1 MRRMGSRSFALLF
14 LATLLAGCAGRPPA
28 PDQVSSAMPLPAQAP
43 TTSPWAEADR
53 RGAEAPDDAARSVGS
68 LAHYLTEGLP
78 TEEMRVRAIFRWM
91 TAHIRYDL
99 QGLRSADYG
108 DLSPEAVLERRSAVC
123 EGYSGLFESLVRAA
137 GFEVV
142 MVSGFAKG
150 VGYSAGA
157 PLTTSLHH
165 AWNAVK
171 VRGEWK
177 LLDCT
182 WGAGA
187 LNERGE
193 YVPAFDPFY
202 FFTPPEQF
210 IYSHFPNDSRWQLLA
225 EPLTREAFEAL
236 ALLKPAF
243 FTCGLGSDR
252 LLEGHLREEGPEVVL
267 PIRVPDGVS
276 VKASVLRGEEPVGD
290 GYSEVHQ
297 GPSGREVR
305 VLLPAPGTY
314 TVRLFAASGAAAS
327 LLDWAAD
334 LLVTASTGSGG
345 KTFEQMKAPGSP
357 KGGRKPKVP
366 AAGSTG

>member
-1 MRRMGSRSFALLF
+1 
-14 LATLLAGCAGRPPA
+14 
-28 PDQVSSAMPLPAQAP
+28 
-43 TTSPWAEADR
+43 
-53 RGAEAPDDAARSVGS
+53 
-68 LAHYLTEGLP
+68 
-78 TEEMRVRAIFRWM
+78 
-91 TAHIRYDL
+91 
-99 QGLRSADYG
+99 
-108 DLSPEAVLERRSAVC
+108 
-123 EGYSGLFESLVRAA
+123 
-137 GFEVV
+137 

-193 YVPAFDPFY
+193 YVPAFDSFY

-210 IYSHFPNDSRWQLLA
+210 IYSHFPNDSRWQLMA
-225 EPLTREAFEAL
+225 EPLTRQAFETL

-252 LLEGHLREEGPEVVL
+252 LLEGHLREEGPEVVV
-267 PIRVPDGVS
+267 PVRVPDGVS
-276 VKASVLRGEEPVGD
+276 VKASVLRGEEPLGD
-290 GYSEVHQ
+290 GYSAVSTGALGARSE
-297 GPSGREVR
+297 GPPSG
-305 VLLPAPGTY
+305 PGTY

-334 LLVTASTGSGG
+334 LLVTVSSGSGG
-345 KTFEQMKAPGSP
+345 KTFEQMKSPGSP
-357 KGGRKPKVP
+357 KGVRKPKVP
-366 AAGSTG
+366 AAGGTG